1 MSKKHIKS
9 KTFRI
14 LGLLY
19 FHAIAI
25 DLMKRAEQLQLEYQI
40 ATDLSDLLPEERRL
54 LLRAKK
60 AAQNAYAPYSQ
71 FRVGAALEWE
81 DGTYFEG
88 ANHENA
94 VFPAGACAE
103 QVALF
108 AASAHRPG
116 LRINRLAISVAKEKV
131 NKPVPPC
138 GICRQVILEQENK
151 QQSPIQLILQ
161 GYTGDIYLLPSIKP
175 LLPLR
180 FDADFL

>member
-1 MSKKHIKS
+1 
-9 KTFRI
+9 
-14 LGLLY
+14 
-19 FHAIAI
+19 
-25 DLMKRAEQLQLEYQI
+25 MKRAKQLQLDYEI
-40 ATDLSDLLPEERRL
+40 ATDLDDLSSAERHL
-54 LLRAKK
+54 LLRAKE
-60 AAQNAYAPYSQ
+60 AALRAYAPYSQ

-81 DGTYFEG
+81 DGRYFEG

-108 AASAHRPG
+108 AAAVQRPG
-116 LRINRLAISVAKEKV
+116 LAIKRLAISVAKEKV
-131 NKPVPPC
+131 TKPVPPC

-151 QQSPIQLILQ
+151 QGSPIQLILQ
-161 GYTGDIYLLPSIKP
+161 GASGDIYLLSSIKP